1 VRVVVR
7 RCVEASED
15 LSLRKQKNEAWRN
28 RLSDKNRKRM
38 TKRMMSSPI
47 AAPREAPTSLPNA
60 V

>member
-1 VRVVVR
+1 MRVVVR

-47 AAPREAPTSLPNA
+47 ASPREAPTSLPNA